1 MFAKTAA
8 LIALMLLSLAAL
20 ANPNPPALAEKVV
33 PQLRQVG
40 AGEMRWF
47 GLRLYQARLLAADGR
62 YQDNAPYALEI
73 TYQREIERER
83 LVDTSVD
90 EIRRLGL
97 DQGRMPQWR
106 EAMSRGLVDVK
117 PGDQLLG
124 VYLPGVGVRFYARSG
139 LTAEIRDEKFAQA
152 FFAIWLHPQTREPG
166 LRRQLLG
173 VDR

>member
-20 ANPNPPALAEKVV
+20 ANLNPQTLAERIV

-62 YQDNAPYALEI
+62 YQDNATYALEI

-83 LVDTSVD
+83 LVESSVD

-97 DQGRMPQWR
+97 DQGRMAQWR
-106 EAMSRGLVDVK
+106 EAMQRSFVDVK
-117 PGDQLLG
+117 P
-124 VYLPGVGVRFYARSG
+124 
-139 LTAEIRDEKFAQA
+139 
-152 FFAIWLHPQTREPG
+152 AISCWVCICPVWAHVFMPAL
-166 LRRQLLG
+166 
-173 VDR
+173 V